1 MRNVRGVLSG
11 GCIMLWFLLETSSR
25 CRGKGCEGH
34 SEREWGTP
42 SGRRGDWDRMVAMCT
57 GSRDSL
63 GFFLRD
69 RCRWAGDPTSEGW
82 IWVGSLFFFFN
93 LSTWIGVKWRLRKP
107 KLEARK
113 AGCKWSYRAGK
124 FHLRCLS
131 IWWGSQARTWTR
143 ELRKKSWMN
152 TNLR

>member
-1 MRNVRGVLSG
+1 MRNLRGILSG

-34 SEREWGTP
+34 SKRECGTP
-42 SGRRGDWDRMVAMCT
+42 SGRRSDWDRMVAMCT
-57 GSRDSL
+57 RSRDSL

-69 RCRWAGDPTSEGW
+69 RCRWLMILREDTSEL
-82 IWVGSLFFFFN
+82 VQFFFN

-124 FHLRCLS
+124 FHLRCLN
-131 IWWGSQARTWTR
+131 IWWGSQACTWTH
-143 ELRKKSWMN
+143 ELRKKSWIN
-152 TNLR
+152 TNLH